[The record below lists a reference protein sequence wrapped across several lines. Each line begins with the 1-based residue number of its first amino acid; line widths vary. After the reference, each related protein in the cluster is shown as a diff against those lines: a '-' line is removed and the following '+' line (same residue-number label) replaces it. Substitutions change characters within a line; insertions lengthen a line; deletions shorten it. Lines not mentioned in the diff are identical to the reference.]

1 MERLRL
7 FAAALWLG
15 SLAGSA
21 LFASMFFSTLDR
33 HLAGDAVSHMM
44 RAETWIAMGCAAV
57 LLLSG
62 AGRSV
67 RWLVVGMLA
76 CALTIHYGLQPMMAM
91 LRAAASAG
99 TLTADLKT
107 QFGMLHLASVVFF
120 AAEVVLGMLVL
131 LKVAPRERRGF

>member
-1 MERLRL
+1 MQRLRL

-33 HLAGDAVSHMM
+33 HLAGEAVSHML
-44 RAETWIAMGCAAV
+44 RAETYIATGCAAI

-62 AGRSV
+62 VARPV

-120 AAEVVLGMLVL
+120 ACEVVLGMMVL
-131 LKVAPRERRGF
+131 LRVAPRERRWA

>member
-1 MERLRL
+1 MDRLRL
-7 FAAALWLG
+7 FAATLWLG

-21 LFASMFFSTLDR
+21 LFAMTFFATMDR
-33 HLAGDAVSHMM
+33 HAAGDAVSHMTQ
-44 RAETWIAMGCAAV
+44 ASTWIAMGCAAV

-62 AGRSV
+62 ATRSV

-76 CALTIHYGLQPMMAM
+76 CALTIHYGLQPMMAL

-99 TLTADLKT
+99 TLTADLKS

-120 AAEVVLGMLVL
+120 ACELVLGMLVL
-131 LKVAPRERRGF
+131 LRVAPRERRGF